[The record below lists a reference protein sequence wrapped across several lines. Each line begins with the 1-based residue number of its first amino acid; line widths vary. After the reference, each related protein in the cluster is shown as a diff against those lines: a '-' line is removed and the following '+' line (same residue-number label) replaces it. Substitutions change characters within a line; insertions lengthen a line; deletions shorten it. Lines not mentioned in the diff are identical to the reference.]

1 MKKVS
6 NLLRD
11 KSLPLE
17 LQTKVKKYLEFVWT
31 QEQREDTESEQ
42 LIMSK
47 LSSKLRDEMAYFTN
61 VRYLKSV
68 PAFKFFSD
76 DTLIKLAGFMKKIR
90 FSPEEHVY
98 RVKKIFHF

>member
-31 QEQREDTESEQ
+31 QEQKEDTESEQ

-47 LSSKLRDEMAYFTN
+47 LSSKLRDEMAFFTN
-61 VRYLKSV
+61 VRYLKTV
-68 PAFKFFSD
+68 PAFKIFSD
-76 DTLIKLAGFMKKIR
+76 DTLIKLAGFMKKVR
-90 FSPEEHVY
+90 FSPEEYVY
-98 RVKKIFHF
+98 RVNI